1 MWVCAHDES
10 RVPGPLTREY
20 RAPDSRFAGSDT
32 DRVRGPSCRAGFHR
46 SFSPLWRW
54 ACPSALRTTVSPR
67 PQPETLDSE
76 RAGVRTSVSW
86 DAAPPLRAPRPAGRR
101 ERARTSPNSTE
112 QCSPLAWER
121 GESKRRQWNCLALT
135 GSYRSQSAFQIRAT
149 PAPSG
154 ASSPLVAPTLC
165 LVPGLQDS
173 GFS

>member
-54 ACPSALRTTVSPR
+54 AGPSALRTTVSPR

-101 ERARTSPNSTE
+101 ERAR
-112 QCSPLAWER
+112 PLAR
-121 GESKRRQWNCLALT
+121 GKTRTRAHLAEQH
-135 GSYRSQSAFQIRAT
+135 GAVQ
-149 PAPSG
+149 PSG
-154 ASSPLVAPTLC
+154 LGARRVEKEAVELSRANRQL
-165 LVPGLQDS
+165 LQPISFS
-173 GFS
+173 GPCYARP